1 MNRLYTGKVRACILD
16 WSGTICD
23 KYVIA
28 PAIVFQKIFFQ
39 YGVEVTMEEVRKPM
53 GLRKDLHIKDM
64 LLNNKNI
71 STRWTQIYGKDPTEK
86 DVDKMFKDFVPMQI
100 DCLAEYSE
108 ILPNVKETIDI
119 LRNEHNVKIG
129 LTTGFTRDMVNVL
142 EKNVNS
148 QGVFL
153 DSTVAG
159 DDVQNGYR
167 PAPHMVYKN
176 LDILDI
182 SPINSVVK
190 VDDTIGGI
198 GEGLNAGCWA
208 VGVSKYSNYMNIDNI
223 EHSEQLSDSELEQR
237 HKISK
242 ETLEKA
248 GAHYVID
255 SIVDL
260 PEIIKSINYRIK
272 NGETPRPTPQ
282 TYLSN

>member
-1 MNRLYTGKVRACILD
+1 MNRLYNGKIKACILD
-16 WSGTICD
+16 WSGTLCD

-28 PAIVFQKIFFQ
+28 PAIVFQQIFDN
-39 YGVEVTMEEVRKPM
+39 YGVKVTMDEVRKPM

-71 STRWTQIYGKDPTEK
+71 YTRWEQIYGKNPTED
-86 DVDKMFKDFVPMQI
+86 DVDKMFKDFVPMQL
-100 DCLAEYSE
+100 DCLAEYSK
-108 ILPNVKETIDI
+108 ILPNVKETVDI
-119 LRNEHNVKIG
+119 LRNEHNLKIG

-142 EKNVNS
+142 EKNVNA

-176 LDILDI
+176 LDLLDI

-198 GEGLNAGCWA
+198 GEGLNAGCWT
-208 VGVSKYSNYMNIDNI
+208 VGVSKYSNYMNIDTI

-237 HKISK
+237 NKISK
-242 ETLEKA
+242 NILETS

-260 PEIIKSINYRIK
+260 PEIIELINLRIEK
-272 NGETPRPTPQ
+272 GGAPPER
-282 TYLSN
+282 

>member
-28 PAIVFQKIFFQ
+28 PAIVFQKIFAD
-39 YGVEVTMEEVRKPM
+39 YGVEVTMDEVRKPM

-71 STRWTQIYGKDPTEK
+71 YTRWTKIHNKDPTEE
-86 DVDKMFKDFVPMQI
+86 DVQKMFKDFVPMQL

-119 LRNEHNVKIG
+119 LRNEHNIKIG

-159 DDVQNGYR
+159 DDVLNGYR

-198 GEGLNAGCWA
+198 GEGLNAGCWT

-237 HKISK
+237 YKISK
-242 ETLEKA
+242 ETLEKS

-255 SIVDL
+255 SIADL
-260 PEIIKSINYRIK
+260 PEIIKEIN
-272 NGETPRPTPQ
+272 
-282 TYLSN
+282 

>member
-1 MNRLYTGKVRACILD
+1 MNRLYNGKIKACILD
-16 WSGTICD
+16 WSGTLCD

-28 PAIVFQKIFFQ
+28 PAIVFQQIFDN
-39 YGVEVTMEEVRKPM
+39 YGVKVTMDEVRKPM

-71 STRWTQIYGKDPTEK
+71 YRRWEQIYGKNPTEN
-86 DVDKMFKDFVPMQI
+86 DVDKMFKDFVPMQL
-100 DCLAEYSE
+100 DCLAEYSK
-108 ILPNVKETIDI
+108 ILPNVKETVDI
-119 LRNEHNVKIG
+119 LRNEHNLKIG

-142 EKNVNS
+142 EKNVNA

-176 LDILDI
+176 LDLLDI
-182 SPINSVVK
+182 SSINSVVK

-198 GEGLNAGCWA
+198 GEGLNAGCWT
-208 VGVSKYSNYMNIDNI
+208 VGVSKYSNYMNIDTI
-223 EHSEQLSDSELEQR
+223 EHSEQLSEPELEQR
-237 HKISK
+237 NKISK
-242 ETLEKA
+242 NILETS

-260 PEIIKSINYRIK
+260 PEIIELINLRIEK
-272 NGETPRPTPQ
+272 GGTPSER
-282 TYLSN
+282 

>member
-1 MNRLYTGKVRACILD
+1 MNRLYNGKIKACILD
-16 WSGTICD
+16 WSGTLCD

-28 PAIVFQKIFFQ
+28 PAIVFQQIFDN
-39 YGVEVTMEEVRKPM
+39 YGVKVTMDEVRKPM

-71 STRWTQIYGKDPTEK
+71 YTRWEQIYGKNPTEN
-86 DVDKMFKDFVPMQI
+86 DVDKMFKDFVPMQL
-100 DCLAEYSE
+100 DCLAEYSK
-108 ILPNVKETIDI
+108 ILPNVKETVDI
-119 LRNEHNVKIG
+119 LRNEHKLKIG

-142 EKNVNS
+142 EKNVNA

-176 LDILDI
+176 LDLLDI
-182 SPINSVVK
+182 SAINSVVK

-198 GEGLNAGCWA
+198 GEGLNGGCWT
-208 VGVSKYSNYMNIDNI
+208 VGVSKYSNYMNIDTI

-237 HKISK
+237 NKISK
-242 ETLEKA
+242 NILETS

-260 PEIIKSINYRIK
+260 PEIIELINLRIEK
-272 NGETPRPTPQ
+272 GDTPQ
-282 TYLSN
+282 KINNK

>member
-1 MNRLYTGKVRACILD
+1 MNRLYNGKVKACILD
-16 WSGTICD
+16 WSGTLCD

-28 PAIVFQKIFFQ
+28 PAIVFQQIFDN
-39 YGVEVTMEEVRKPM
+39 YGVKVTMDEVRKPM

-71 STRWTQIYGKDPTEK
+71 YTRWEQIYGKNPTED
-86 DVDKMFKDFVPMQI
+86 DVDKMFKDFVPMQL
-100 DCLAEYSE
+100 DCLAEYSK
-108 ILPNVKETIDI
+108 ILPNVKETVDI
-119 LRNEHNVKIG
+119 LRNEHNLKIG

-142 EKNVNS
+142 EKNVNA

-176 LDILDI
+176 LDLLDI

-198 GEGLNAGCWA
+198 GEGLNAGCWT
-208 VGVSKYSNYMNIDNI
+208 VGVSKYSNYMNIDTI

-237 HKISK
+237 NKISK
-242 ETLEKA
+242 NILETS

-260 PEIIKSINYRIK
+260 PKIIELINLRIEK
-272 NGETPRPTPQ
+272 GGTPPER
-282 TYLSN
+282 

>member
-1 MNRLYTGKVRACILD
+1 MNRLYNGKIKACILD
-16 WSGTICD
+16 WSGTLCD

-28 PAIVFQKIFFQ
+28 PAIVFQQIFDN
-39 YGVEVTMEEVRKPM
+39 YGVKVTMDEVRKPM

-71 STRWTQIYGKDPTEK
+71 YTRWEQIYGKNPTED
-86 DVDKMFKDFVPMQI
+86 DVDKMFKDFVPMQL
-100 DCLAEYSE
+100 DCLAEYSK
-108 ILPNVKETIDI
+108 ILPNVKETVDI
-119 LRNEHNVKIG
+119 LRNEHHLKIG

-142 EKNVNS
+142 EKNVNA

-176 LDILDI
+176 LDLLDI

-198 GEGLNAGCWA
+198 GEGLNAGCWT
-208 VGVSKYSNYMNIDNI
+208 VGVSKYSNYMNIDTI

-237 HKISK
+237 NKISK
-242 ETLEKA
+242 NILETS

-260 PEIIKSINYRIK
+260 PEIIELINLRIEK
-272 NGETPRPTPQ
+272 GGTPPER
-282 TYLSN
+282 

>member
-1 MNRLYTGKVRACILD
+1 MNRLYNGKIKACILD
-16 WSGTICD
+16 WSGTLCD

-28 PAIVFQKIFFQ
+28 PAIVFQQIFDN
-39 YGVEVTMEEVRKPM
+39 YGVKVTMDEVRKPM

-71 STRWTQIYGKDPTEK
+71 YTRWEQIYGKNPTEN
-86 DVDKMFKDFVPMQI
+86 DVDKMFKDFVPMQL
-100 DCLAEYSE
+100 DCLAEYSK

-119 LRNEHNVKIG
+119 LRNEHNLKIG

-142 EKNVNS
+142 EKNVNA

-176 LDILDI
+176 LDLLDI

-198 GEGLNAGCWA
+198 GEGLNAGCWT
-208 VGVSKYSNYMNIDNI
+208 VGVSKYSNYMNIDTI

-237 HKISK
+237 NKISK
-242 ETLEKA
+242 NILETS

-260 PEIIKSINYRIK
+260 PEIIELINLRIEK
-272 NGETPRPTPQ
+272 GGTPPER
-282 TYLSN
+282 

>member
-1 MNRLYTGKVRACILD
+1 MNRLYNGKIKACILD
-16 WSGTICD
+16 WSGTLCD

-28 PAIVFQKIFFQ
+28 PAIVFQQIFDN
-39 YGVEVTMEEVRKPM
+39 YGVKVTMDEVRKPM

-71 STRWTQIYGKDPTEK
+71 YTRWEQIYGKNPTEN
-86 DVDKMFKDFVPMQI
+86 DVDKMFKDFVPMQL
-100 DCLAEYSE
+100 DCLAEYSK
-108 ILPNVKETIDI
+108 ILPNVKETVDI
-119 LRNEHNVKIG
+119 LRNEHHLKIG

-142 EKNVNS
+142 EKNVNA

-176 LDILDI
+176 LDLLDI

-198 GEGLNAGCWA
+198 GEGLNAGCWT
-208 VGVSKYSNYMNIDNI
+208 VGVSKYSNYMNIDTI

-237 HKISK
+237 NKISK
-242 ETLEKA
+242 NILETS

-260 PEIIKSINYRIK
+260 PEIIELINLRIEK
-272 NGETPRPTPQ
+272 GGTPPER
-282 TYLSN
+282 

>member
-1 MNRLYTGKVRACILD
+1 MNRLYNGKVKACILD
-16 WSGTICD
+16 WSGTLCD

-28 PAIVFQKIFFQ
+28 PAIVFQQIFDN
-39 YGVEVTMEEVRKPM
+39 YGVKVTMDEVRKPM

-71 STRWTQIYGKDPTEK
+71 YTRWEQIYGKNPTED
-86 DVDKMFKDFVPMQI
+86 DVDKMFKDFVPMQL
-100 DCLAEYSE
+100 DCLAEYSK
-108 ILPNVKETIDI
+108 ILPNVKETVDI
-119 LRNEHNVKIG
+119 LRNEHHLKIG

-142 EKNVNS
+142 EKNVNA

-176 LDILDI
+176 LDLLDI
-182 SPINSVVK
+182 SSINSVVK

-198 GEGLNAGCWA
+198 GEGLNAGCWT
-208 VGVSKYSNYMNIDNI
+208 VGVSKYSNYMNIDTI
-223 EHSEQLSDSELEQR
+223 EHSEQLSDPELEQR
-237 HKISK
+237 NKISK
-242 ETLEKA
+242 NILETS

-260 PEIIKSINYRIK
+260 PEIIELINLRIEK
-272 NGETPRPTPQ
+272 GGTPPER
-282 TYLSN
+282 

>member
-1 MNRLYTGKVRACILD
+1 MNRLYNGKIKACILD
-16 WSGTICD
+16 WSGTLCD

-28 PAIVFQKIFFQ
+28 PAIVFQQIFDN
-39 YGVEVTMEEVRKPM
+39 YGVKVTMDEVRKPM

-71 STRWTQIYGKDPTEK
+71 YTRWEQIYGKNPTED
-86 DVDKMFKDFVPMQI
+86 DVDKMFKDFVPMQL
-100 DCLAEYSE
+100 DCLAEYSK

-119 LRNEHNVKIG
+119 LRNEHNLKIG

-142 EKNVNS
+142 EKNVNA

-176 LDILDI
+176 LDLLDI

-198 GEGLNAGCWA
+198 GEGLNAGCWT
-208 VGVSKYSNYMNIDNI
+208 VGVSKYSNYMNIDTI

-237 HKISK
+237 NKISK
-242 ETLEKA
+242 NILETS

-260 PEIIKSINYRIK
+260 PEIIELINLRIEK
-272 NGETPRPTPQ
+272 GGTPPER
-282 TYLSN
+282 

>member
-1 MNRLYTGKVRACILD
+1 MNRLYNGKIKACILD
-16 WSGTICD
+16 WSGTLCD

-28 PAIVFQKIFFQ
+28 PAIVFQQIFDN
-39 YGVEVTMEEVRKPM
+39 YGVKVTMDEVRKPM

-71 STRWTQIYGKDPTEK
+71 YTRWEQIYGKNPTEN
-86 DVDKMFKDFVPMQI
+86 DVDKMFIDFVPMQL
-100 DCLAEYSE
+100 DCLAEYSK
-108 ILPNVKETIDI
+108 ILPNVKETVDI
-119 LRNEHNVKIG
+119 LRNEHNLKIG

-142 EKNVNS
+142 EKNVNA

-176 LDILDI
+176 LDLLDI
-182 SPINSVVK
+182 SSINSVVK

-198 GEGLNAGCWA
+198 GEGLNAGCWT
-208 VGVSKYSNYMNIDNI
+208 VGVSKYSNYMNIDTI

-237 HKISK
+237 NKISK
-242 ETLEKA
+242 NILETS

-260 PEIIKSINYRIK
+260 PEIIELINLRIEK
-272 NGETPRPTPQ
+272 GGTPSER
-282 TYLSN
+282 

>member
-1 MNRLYTGKVRACILD
+1 
-16 WSGTICD
+16 
-23 KYVIA
+23 
-28 PAIVFQKIFFQ
+28 
-39 YGVEVTMEEVRKPM
+39 
-53 GLRKDLHIKDM
+53 
-64 LLNNKNI
+64 
-71 STRWTQIYGKDPTEK
+71 
-86 DVDKMFKDFVPMQI
+86 MFKDFVPMQL
-100 DCLAEYSE
+100 DCLAEYSK
-108 ILPNVKETIDI
+108 ILPNVKETVDI
-119 LRNEHNVKIG
+119 LRNEHNLKIG

-142 EKNVNS
+142 EKNVNA

-176 LDILDI
+176 LDLLDI

-198 GEGLNAGCWA
+198 GEGLNAGCWT
-208 VGVSKYSNYMNIDNI
+208 VGVSKYSNYMNIDTI

-237 HKISK
+237 NKISK
-242 ETLEKA
+242 NILETS

-260 PEIIKSINYRIK
+260 PEIIELINLRIEK
-272 NGETPRPTPQ
+272 GGTPSER
-282 TYLSN
+282 

>member
-1 MNRLYTGKVRACILD
+1 MNRLYTGKIKACILD

-28 PAIVFQKIFFQ
+28 PAIVFQKIFEN
-39 YGVEVTMEEVRKPM
+39 YGVEVTMDEVRKPM

-71 STRWTQIYGKDPTEK
+71 STRWTQIYGEDPTEK
-86 DVDKMFKDFVPMQI
+86 DVDKMFKDFVPMQL

-119 LRNEHNVKIG
+119 LRNDNIKIG

-159 DDVQNGYR
+159 DDVLNGYR

-198 GEGLNAGCWA
+198 GEGLNAGCWT

-242 ETLEKA
+242 ETLEKS

-255 SIVDL
+255 SIADL
-260 PEIIKSINYRIK
+260 PEIIKSINYRIQK
-272 NGETPRPTPQ
+272 GDIPMST
-282 TYLSN
+282 S